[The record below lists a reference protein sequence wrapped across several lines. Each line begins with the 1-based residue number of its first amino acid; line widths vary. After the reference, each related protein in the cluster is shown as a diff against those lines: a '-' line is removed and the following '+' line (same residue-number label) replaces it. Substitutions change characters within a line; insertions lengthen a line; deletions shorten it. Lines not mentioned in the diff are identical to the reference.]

1 MELWVGRFVSSSLA
15 SRNRRSCH
23 YPLFCFV
30 PLGRL
35 WLIARFTNLDGVEV
49 RATLGGIV
57 DKILGLLEVLLAIVS
72 FWKVYICG
80 SAWAYGYQ

>member
-1 MELWVGRFVSSSLA
+1 M
-15 SRNRRSCH
+15 
-23 YPLFCFV
+23 
-30 PLGRL
+30 
-35 WLIARFTNLDGVEV
+35 IARFTNLDGVEV